1 MHFTVQNVT
10 DTNMK
15 RFGLIGHPISHSLSP
30 VLFKA
35 AYEGKYPY
43 DLIEGEDFEASYRKF
58 LEEYQAINVTAPFKE
73 MAFRKADIATDE
85 CKAIGAANILLKRD
99 DGKILAA
106 NSDKMGVIAA
116 VMAGLYPDRI
126 IKPVTLIVGGGGA
139 AKAAAYA
146 SGEIKHEV
154 IIINRNFDRA
164 RDYAQRL
171 NLEYGMNVTARPMED
186 FCRYFRKAGV
196 IIYTLPVPVPMLE
209 SLSGNDIRGNTFLR
223 KENKV
228 VVEANYRDPAFTPE
242 IKEKWM
248 RINPKLRFVG
258 GEEWLLHQAVGAYL
272 AFTHEEPDIEKMRMA
287 IR

>member
-1 MHFTVQNVT
+1 
-10 DTNMK
+10 MK
-15 RFGLIGHPISHSLSP
+15 KFGLIGHPIAHSLSP

-43 DLIEGEDFEASYRKF
+43 DLIEGEDFEASYKKF

-85 CKAIGAANILLKRD
+85 CKAIGAANILMKMD

-106 NSDKMGVIAA
+106 NSDKMGVTAA
-116 VMAGLYPDRI
+116 VMAGLYPDKAI
-126 IKPVTLIVGGGGA
+126 NPTALIVGCGGA

-146 SGEIKHEV
+146 LGEIKHEV

-196 IIYTLPVPVPMLE
+196 VIYTLPVSAAVLD
-209 SLSGNDIRGNTFLR
+209 SLSCNDIRGNTFLR
-223 KENKV
+223 KESKV
-228 VVEANYRDPAFTPE
+228 IVEANYRDPAFTPE
-242 IKEKWM
+242 LKERWM
-248 RINPKLRFVG
+248 RINPKLTFVG